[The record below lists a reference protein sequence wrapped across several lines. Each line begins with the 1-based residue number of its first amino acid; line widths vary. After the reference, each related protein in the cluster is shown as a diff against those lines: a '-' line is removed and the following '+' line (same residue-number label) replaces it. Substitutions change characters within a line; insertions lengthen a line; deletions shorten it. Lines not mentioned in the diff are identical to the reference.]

1 MDSNPLPEISELET
15 SKRQKALHQLGQ
27 AQLIAIVRTNSP
39 ESALWA
45 SRLLIE
51 CGFGAIE
58 IPFTVPETTD
68 VIESMCEEYPEVLI
82 GAGTV
87 LDIDTA
93 YQALSAGAEFIVS
106 PALIK
111 EIMPMGETD
120 DVLILPGCLTPTE
133 MHKATRLGAL
143 AVKFFPAQCSGGAEF
158 LSALRGPFPQL
169 QVVPTGGIL
178 QEHVPGYLK
187 AGALAVGVGGP
198 LLPKALVAK
207 RDEAAI
213 RELALT
219 YQALL
224 TPTEVCH
231 VPQ

>member
-1 MDSNPLPEISELET
+1 MDSNPNPEISESET
-15 SKRQKALHQLGQ
+15 SKRQKALHQLKQ
-27 AQLIAIVRTNSP
+27 SQLIAIVRSDNA

-45 SRLLIE
+45 SHLLIQ

-58 IPFTVPETTD
+58 IPFTVPEATD
-68 VIESMCEEYPEVLI
+68 VIESLCEEYPEALI

-87 LDIDTA
+87 LDVDTA

-106 PALIK
+106 PALI
-111 EIMPMGETD
+111 EEMIPMGETED
-120 DVLILPGCLTPTE
+120 ILILPGSLTPTE
-133 MHKATRLGAL
+133 MHRATQLGAL

-187 AGALAVGVGGP
+187 ADALAVGVGGP

-213 RELALT
+213 RELAVAYLKT
-219 YQALL
+219 VEA
-224 TPTEVCH
+224 CH
-231 VPQ
+231 VAQ

>member
-1 MDSNPLPEISELET
+1 MESSPSPEIQNSET
-15 SKRQKALHQLGQ
+15 ARRQKALHQLGQ
-27 AQLIAIVRTNSP
+27 AKLIAIVRTNSP

-45 SRLLIE
+45 SHLLLQ

-58 IPFTVPETTD
+58 IPFTVPEAAD
-68 VIESMCEEYPEVLI
+68 VIESLTEEYPEALI

-87 LDIDTA
+87 LDVDTA

-106 PALIK
+106 PALI
-111 EIMPMGETD
+111 ESIIPMAETD

-133 MHKATRLGAL
+133 MHRATQLGAL

-207 RDEAAI
+207 REEAAI
-213 RELALT
+213 RELALSYLKT
-219 YQALL
+219 AQSL
-224 TPTEVCH
+224 
-231 VPQ
+231 